1 MTERGS
7 IEVNIYQGRGLVA
20 KDVNGKKAGLQ
31 VTGNLRLGASSP
43 SEGHRKKY
51 TRECQAKGDAWIASL
66 AQVESLLA
74 GYREFHVSVHFRL
87 DNLSQR
93 EERAQNIA
101 HTHKKN
107 WGDLR
112 LRDKEKK

>member
-1 MTERGS
+1 M
-7 IEVNIYQGRGLVA
+7 VA

-31 VTGNLRLGASSP
+31 VIGHLRVGASSP

-66 AQVESLLA
+66 AQVESLFA
-74 GYREFHVSVHFRL
+74 GYREFRVSVHFTL
-87 DNLSQR
+87 DNLR
-93 EERAQNIA
+93 ERERELRTLHI
-101 HTHKKN
+101 HKQKKK

-112 LRDKEKK
+112 LNKERK

>member
-1 MTERGS
+1 M
-7 IEVNIYQGRGLVA
+7 VA

-51 TRECQAKGDAWIASL
+51 TRECQAKGDTWIASL

-74 GYREFHVSVHFRL
+74 GYREFRVSVHFTL
-87 DNLSQR
+87 DNLSER
-93 EERAQNIA
+93 ERERAQNIA
-101 HTHKKN
+101 HTQT
-107 WGDLR
+107 
-112 LRDKEKK
+112 EKKIGVTYG

>member
-31 VTGNLRLGASSP
+31 VTGHLRLGASSP

-74 GYREFHVSVHFRL
+74 GYREFRVSVNFTL
-87 DNLSQR
+87 DNLSER
-93 EERAQNIA
+93 ESSEHCT
-101 HTHKKN
+101 HTNRKKI
-107 WGDLR
+107 GVTYG
-112 LRDKEKK
+112 

>member
-1 MTERGS
+1 M
-7 IEVNIYQGRGLVA
+7 VA

-31 VTGNLRLGASSP
+31 VTGNLRMGASSP

-74 GYREFHVSVHFRL
+74 GYREFRVSVHFTL
-87 DNLSQR
+87 DNLSER
-93 EERAQNIA
+93 ERAQNIA
-101 HTHKKN
+101 HTQT
-107 WGDLR
+107 
-112 LRDKEKK
+112 EKKLG

>member
-31 VTGNLRLGASSP
+31 VTGHLRLGASSP
-43 SEGHRKKY
+43 FEGNRKKY

-74 GYREFHVSVHFRL
+74 GYREFRVSVHFTL
-87 DNLSQR
+87 DNLSER
-93 EERAQNIA
+93 ERELRTL
-101 HTHKKN
+101 HTHKQKKN
-107 WGDLR
+107 WGNLR
-112 LRDKEKK
+112 LNKERK

>member
-1 MTERGS
+1 M
-7 IEVNIYQGRGLVA
+7 VA

-87 DNLSQR
+87 DKLSERR
-93 EERAQNIA
+93 ESSEHCTQ
-101 HTHKKN
+101 KN